1 MSDDPV
7 VDTSAE
13 SANADAP
20 KHITASIFTAFPH
33 YLPLGIFPLLWLALV
48 HGDWWLIAPFIF
60 MGIVNPM
67 DRAIG
72 KDGRFMDLNEVTERK
87 LLWHN
92 LPVWAWGC
100 LWPPTLIFGL
110 WQILVGNAYP
120 IWQDVIVAILLTM
133 EAQTVFVVGHELI
146 HRRTTWE
153 RRLGE
158 FLLASS
164 SYPQYATE
172 HLYIHHAQVGTPEDV
187 GSAPKGVSFWSYFPR
202 EVASNLINS
211 WKVIRQKLARQR
223 RSVWHYSNPFWRYI
237 IALAFWYGLI
247 FWMSGIVAVLVFIF
261 LGMCCVFSMKLSNY
275 FQHYGLRR
283 VRLPNGRW
291 EKALPRHSWSADWKL
306 TNWMFFNMQR
316 HADHHSMANRQY
328 PLLQIRGTDES
339 PELPGTYGDMMS
351 LVLRPKRWFEKID
364 PLVDQWREHFYPEI
378 DDWTPYDSPL
388 SASRPESFDA
398 IIEIFGAAPR
408 LAKRI
413 ERNPELLDNLRDR
426 EFTDLD
432 IPKGFGPDAAS
443 ESIARRGLTRLY
455 WTHEMSVVEMKEII
469 AELPAIDAND
479 TAQALRDWT
488 NDKAFQVGMHVLRE
502 NLTPSEANIALSNLA
517 EASVATLIERVTSE
531 FIERYGSLPVDGI
544 AAVFLGDLAS
554 KEAYPGIEIDLVFVH
569 DGFRPDQ
576 MDRLFHRCCDCISN
590 LAHDSLLFSPVEG
603 NSDSLVSLSLR
614 DMAGHFAP
622 QGSEVPALTKA
633 RCIFEHGDTEVNR
646 RFQETRANLLL
657 TWNSDESLKE
667 SLRHPPEQ
675 AVERGI
681 VSFVEMSGG
690 FNDTERAARIVQLSN
705 GSSEKRNAA
714 PSAVSLFQNLGNS
727 PLEQAATLWQDLH
740 SIQRLVGDEGFDVST
755 ARPRVKTLIAHAC
768 GYEDFDQLNNGIVDT
783 AANSA
788 AEIDT
793 LVSSS

>member
-1 MSDDPV
+1 
-7 VDTSAE
+7 
-13 SANADAP
+13 
-20 KHITASIFTAFPH
+20 
-33 YLPLGIFPLLWLALV
+33 
-48 HGDWWLIAPFIF
+48 
-60 MGIVNPM
+60 
-67 DRAIG
+67 
-72 KDGRFMDLNEVTERK
+72 
-87 LLWHN
+87 
-92 LPVWAWGC
+92 
-100 LWPPTLIFGL
+100 
-110 WQILVGNAYP
+110 
-120 IWQDVIVAILLTM
+120 
-133 EAQTVFVVGHELI
+133 
-146 HRRTTWE
+146 
-153 RRLGE
+153 
-158 FLLASS
+158 
-164 SYPQYATE
+164 
-172 HLYIHHAQVGTPEDV
+172 
-187 GSAPKGVSFWSYFPR
+187 
-202 EVASNLINS
+202 
-211 WKVIRQKLARQR
+211 
-223 RSVWHYSNPFWRYI
+223 
-237 IALAFWYGLI
+237 
-247 FWMSGIVAVLVFIF
+247 
-261 LGMCCVFSMKLSNY
+261 
-275 FQHYGLRR
+275 
-283 VRLPNGRW
+283 
-291 EKALPRHSWSADWKL
+291 
-306 TNWMFFNMQR
+306 MQR

-351 LVLRPKRWFEKID
+351 LVLRPKRWFEKMD

-413 ERNPELLDNLRDR
+413 EQNPELLDNLRDR

-455 WTHEMSVVEMKEII
+455 WTHEMSVVEMKELI

-479 TAQALRDWT
+479 TADALRDWT

-517 EASVATLIERVTSE
+517 EASISTVIERVTSE

-554 KEAYPGIEIDLVFVH
+554 KEAYPGIAIDMVFVH

-576 MDRLFHRCCDCISN
+576 MDRLFHRCCDSMSR
-590 LAHDSLLFSPVEG
+590 LARDSLLFSPIES
-603 NSDSLVSLSLR
+603 NTDSLVSLSLR
-614 DMAGHFAP
+614 DMADHFAL
-622 QGSEVPALTKA
+622 QGSEIPSLTRA

-657 TWNSDESLKE
+657 AWNADQSLKE
-667 SLRHPPEQ
+667 SLRHPPDKL
-675 AVERGI
+675 VEDGI
-681 VSFVEMSGG
+681 TSYVEMPGG

-705 GSSEKRNAA
+705 GSTERRNTA
-714 PSAVSLFQNLGNS
+714 PSAVSLFQNVGNA

-740 SIQRLVGDEGFDVST
+740 SVQCLVGDEGFDAST
-755 ARPRVKTLIAHAC
+755 AGSKVKTLIAHAC
-768 GYEDFDQLNNGIVDT
+768 GYEDFDQLNNAIVDT
-783 AANSA
+783 AATSA